1 MKRQSARIRARTE
14 FEAYQP
20 HSFDDDMVPYYTSEQ
35 YSLYGPPEHWPNP
48 QPWYHI
54 IELRET
60 SAPLVLDWDMEQLAK
75 TISRPIHRYNRV
87 ARFKTTLA
95 QISGITGSVP
105 REIICQI
112 ITHLNSTGPKRIWN
126 NIRHILKTLKLQKY
140 YNQIP
145 FIIQQLSFGHTTQ
158 ISAIKFSDIMNQF
171 RHINHAFQST
181 PNRKYFP
188 NLRYM
193 ALKLLALN
201 NITTTYTI
209 PLLRTARR
217 INALDIIWGNLT
229 KNLNFKD
236 ANQ

>member
-1 MKRQSARIRARTE
+1 MKPLTE

-20 HSFDDDMVPYYTSEQ
+20 HSFDDDLVPYYTSEQ
-35 YSLYGPPEHWPNP
+35 LALYGPPEHWPNP

-60 SAPLVLDWDMEQLAK
+60 ASPLVLDWDTEQLAK
-75 TISRPIHRYNRV
+75 TIIRPIHRYNRV

-105 REIICQI
+105 REL
-112 ITHLNSTGPKRIWN
+112 ITTIATMTSITKHLNSTDPKRIWN
-126 NIRHILKTLKLQKY
+126 NIRHILKTLKMQKY

-145 FIIQQLSFGHTTQ
+145 FIIQQLYQDNTPK
-158 ISAIKFSDIMNQF
+158 ISAMKFDDIMNQF
-171 RHINHAFQST
+171 KHINQAFHST
-181 PNRKYFP
+181 NQRKYFP
-188 NLRYM
+188 NLRFM

-209 PLLRTARR
+209 PLLRTPRR
-217 INALDIIWGNLT
+217 IKALDIIWQNLT
-229 KNLNFKD
+229 VNLDF
-236 ANQ
+236 